1 MVNYLYDLD
10 KIEVNH
16 EAYATEGKI
25 TASRKVRN
33 LASAARKDGA

>member
-10 KIEVNH
+10 KIEENH
-16 EAYATEGKI
+16 EAYAAEGKV

-33 LASAARKDGA
+33 LAAAARKG